1 MGSGIALHD
10 AGCDERGEL
19 RHDLSHDGLGNR
31 VEVHLRHLRALEGKL
46 GWGTD
51 LGLNRCKRKQKASRK
66 HDRRGLTP
74 KELGVRLRGADDE
87 TSVRFES

>member
-19 RHDLSHDGLGNR
+19 RHDLGHDGLGNC
-31 VEVHLRHLRALEGKL
+31 VDVHLRHPRVLEGEL
-46 GWGTD
+46 GRGTD
-51 LGLNRCKRKQKASRK
+51 LGLKRCKRKQKASRK
-66 HDRRGLTP
+66 YDRCGLTP